1 MSLKEIRDNPLIA
14 KSVIDKHK
22 KIIMSEDKP
31 VRIYNPKNTVSVKS
45 KPIKKRKKKV
55 DLVNFPPHYRP
66 GDPYETINVIE
77 AWRLGY
83 HLGNAVK
90 YISRAGHKD
99 PKQTIRDLEKGQWYL
114 NKHIENLKSNGSK
127 SK

>member
-1 MSLKEIRDNPLIA
+1 MTLFKEPFPG
-14 KSVIDKHK
+14 IDVSGTV
-22 KIIMSEDKP
+22 KIFKNEIMKDKNKP
-31 VRIYNPKNTVSVKS
+31 NTVKG
-45 KPIKKRKKKV
+45 KLPPKKRRKKV

-66 GDPYETINVIE
+66 GHPYETINVIE
-77 AWRLGY
+77 AWGLGY

-114 NKHIENLKSNGSK
+114 NKYINKLKGK
-127 SK
+127 K